1 MTQIDFYTNAEDKVG
16 TACRIVAKAVSVK
29 RRVLVL
35 CADADAARQVDRL
48 LWTTPATGFVPHCAP
63 HDPLAAVTPVIIDH
77 EGREPPHDQVLVNLT
92 PERPAYFAR
101 FERLI
106 EIVTRDDADRDQARE
121 RFRFYRD
128 RASSGAPAS
137 ARSITASRNAA
148 RSRARMRVR
157 VCTAARLFRG
167 AIT

>member
-1 MTQIDFYTNAEDKVG
+1 MTQIDFYTNVDDKLA
-16 TACRIVAKAVSVK
+16 TACRIVAKAFQVK

-35 CADADAARQVDRL
+35 CSDADSARQVDKL

-63 HDPLAAVTPVIIDH
+63 HDALAPVTPVIIDH

-106 EIVTRDDADRDQARE
+106 EIVTLDEEDRRLARE

-128 RASSGAPAS
+128 RGYEM
-137 ARSITASRNAA
+137 RTHDMAA
-148 RSRARMRVR
+148 
-157 VCTAARLFRG
+157 AA
-167 AIT
+167 T